1 MYMQT
6 NQNCELGLLEGHNQD
21 NPTIEW
27 WGRLGGGLWTKT
39 VQKIVSLFTDR
50 CLKNQGIVVSE
61 KGIQ

>member
-50 CLKNQGIVVSE
+50 C
-61 KGIQ
+61 